1 MKNILTSIM
10 LAFSVYSYSQTEQEN
25 DSIVETSINVL
36 DEIVITKKKVLYTQ
50 KSDRLVFNVEN
61 SIVSEGGTALDVLS
75 RAPGVVVSQDGD
87 LSIRGQQGV
96 AVMINGKLTQLSQKE
111 LANYLKSTTS
121 SNIKQ
126 IEVITNPSAKYD
138 AAAVGKPTSSPARSL
153 RNQRCSKT
161 S

>member
-1 MKNILTSIM
+1 M
-10 LAFSVYSYSQTEQEN
+10 LAFSVYGFSQTEKET
-25 DSIVETSINVL
+25 DSIVETITAL
-36 DEIVITKKKVLYTQ
+36 DEIVISKKKVLYTQ

-111 LANYLKSTTS
+111 MANYLKATTS

-126 IEVITNPSAKYD
+126 IEVITNPSSKYD
-138 AAAVGKPTSSPARSL
+138 AAGKAGIINIILKTKCFWL
-153 RNQRCSKT
+153 KRNSFYELWKR
-161 S
+161 